1 MFGTGPIRL
10 IMLSLRRA
18 YLRAESGGG
27 HLATTADRIDYWVR
41 RHIVPCPP
49 QKNVNPARDR
59 LVALA
64 AIARGLRISTM
75 PSRLPSRG
83 ISLHSSINS
92 KRKRSL
98 FGQHRPRVAAQCELV
113 HTERAAQAL

>member
-18 YLRAESGGG
+18 YLRAESEGG
-27 HLATTADRIDYWVR
+27 HLAATADRIDYWVR

-59 LVALA
+59 FVALTAIARDLKDQYDALATPVPRNLVALVDQ
-64 AIARGLRISTM
+64 LKT
-75 PSRLPSRG
+75 
-83 ISLHSSINS
+83 
-92 KRKRSL
+92 
-98 FGQHRPRVAAQCELV
+98 
-113 HTERAAQAL
+113 QA